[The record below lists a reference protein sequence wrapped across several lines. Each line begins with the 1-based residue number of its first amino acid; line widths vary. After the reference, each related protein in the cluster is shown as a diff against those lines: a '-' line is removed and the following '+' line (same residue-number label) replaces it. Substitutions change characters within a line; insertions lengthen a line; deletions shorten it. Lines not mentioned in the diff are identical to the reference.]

1 MLVDS
6 QHALQRFARRKAG
19 VYVHFP
25 WCLAKCPYCDFV
37 SFASDREAIDHAGYA
52 DAILRELAARA
63 PLLDGHAIETIFFG
77 GGTPSLWAPAE
88 LGRTLAG
95 IRKTLPCA
103 SDVEITVECN
113 PTSLDHDKAQALI
126 DQGVNRFSIGVQGL
140 DAERLKFLGRK
151 HDPAGAIRAV
161 KETLEVA
168 RAAGEKNVRVS
179 ADLIFAVAEET
190 PETGKNEAITLS
202 ELGLTHLSCYELTIE
217 PGTQF
222 GELAKRGRLPLAE
235 DGRTTEAFLAIDD
248 ALSSRGFRHYEIS
261 NYAKPGNEARHNLGY
276 WNGDP
281 YLGLGCG
288 AYGTVRHGE
297 SSVRYRNVIDPKK
310 YVENTRNAISGI
322 AGEGDGLSISSETLD
337 GETLMRERIMLGLRL
352 ERGVDFAE
360 AASAVGVETWPKDR
374 AREAEKLLERGR
386 IERDGDRIW
395 IPKSSWIFANDTA
408 ARLF

>member
-1 MLVDS
+1 
-6 QHALQRFARRKAG
+6 
-19 VYVHFP
+19 
-25 WCLAKCPYCDFV
+25 
-37 SFASDREAIDHAGYA
+37 
-52 DAILRELAARA
+52 
-63 PLLDGHAIETIFFG
+63 
-77 GGTPSLWAPAE
+77 
-88 LGRTLAG
+88 
-95 IRKTLPCA
+95 
-103 SDVEITVECN
+103 
-113 PTSLDHDKAQALI
+113 
-126 DQGVNRFSIGVQGL
+126 L
-140 DAERLKFLGRK
+140 DADRLKFLGRK
-151 HDPAGAIRAV
+151 HDPAGAIKSV
-161 KETLEVA
+161 KEALDVA

-190 PETGKNEAITLS
+190 PETGKNEAIALS
-202 ELGLTHLSCYELTIE
+202 DLGLAHLSCYELTIE

-248 ALSSRGFRHYEIS
+248 ALTARGFRHYEIS

-288 AYGTVRHGE
+288 AYGTVAHT
-297 SSVRYRNVIDPKK
+297 RYRNVIEPKK
-310 YVENTRNAISGI
+310 YVESTRKLISGI
-322 AGEGDGLSISSETLD
+322 AGDGDGLSISSETLD

-352 ERGVDFAE
+352 ERGVDLAE
-360 AASAVGVETWPKDR
+360 AARALGVEPWPKDR
-374 AREAEKLLERGR
+374 AREAEKLLVRGR